1 MHDLVGGRYRLPWE
15 SEVVHVDGTSCGFAP
30 PQRPY
35 AGAQPAGPD
44 GVPVVVPVARA
55 A

>member
-1 MHDLVGGRYRLPWE
+1 VAGRYALPWA

-30 PQRPY
+30 PSRAY
-35 AGAQPAGPD
+35 VGAQPAGPD
-44 GVPVVVPVARA
+44 GMPVSAAATRA